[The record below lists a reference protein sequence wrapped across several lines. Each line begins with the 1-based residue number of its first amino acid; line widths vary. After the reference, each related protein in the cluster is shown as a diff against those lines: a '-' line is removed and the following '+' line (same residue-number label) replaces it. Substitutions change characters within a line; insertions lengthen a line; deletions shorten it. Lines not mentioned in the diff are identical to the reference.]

1 MKTFT
6 IKTETYKNISKEVRL
21 AERIDDMLSSERI
34 ILEDPATTLMD
45 SHCRILNAVALK
57 MRRDIFTIN

>member
-1 MKTFT
+1 
-6 IKTETYKNISKEVRL
+6 
-21 AERIDDMLSSERI
+21 MLSSERI

-45 SHCRILNAVALK
+45 SHCRILNAIALK